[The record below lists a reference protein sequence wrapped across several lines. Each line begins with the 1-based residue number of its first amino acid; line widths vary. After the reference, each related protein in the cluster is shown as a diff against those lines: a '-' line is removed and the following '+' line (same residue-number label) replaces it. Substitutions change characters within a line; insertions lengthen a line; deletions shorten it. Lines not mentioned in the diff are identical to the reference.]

1 MGVEM
6 TSIWEAMKGSQYQRT
21 IEQLE
26 VQMAQ
31 ATNIDEGLSVAL
43 NRVVMAVHAV
53 AGTCWHY
60 DRFGDGRIRPK
71 AVYGGADLGDFSLAP
86 GEGIA
91 GQVIQEGRSL
101 IIPDCQKDP
110 RWAGKADKKTGFST
124 KTMMC
129 VPLLFREQTFGCI
142 QIINKTDDLP
152 FDEKDLFF
160 VEKLAGHTA
169 GLFQKNHFLDD
180 YAAGGMGPG
189 EAGQLSG
196 GERFVELFSAE
207 TFAEVEEELL
217 RTARIAE
224 LSGTQRKNIL
234 RLSREIWMTLKNNPA
249 QPEKKKG
256 FWAR

>member
-1 MGVEM
+1 MGLEM
-6 TSIWEAMKGSQYQRT
+6 TSIWEAMKSSQYQRT
-21 IEQLE
+21 IDQLE

-31 ATNIDEGLSVAL
+31 AANMDEGLSIAL

-91 GQVIQEGRSL
+91 GQVIEVGRSL

-110 RWAGKADKKTGFST
+110 RWAGKADKKTGFT
-124 KTMMC
+124 TRTMMC
-129 VPLLFREQTFGCI
+129 VPLSWGEQAFGCI
-142 QIINKTDDLP
+142 QIINKTDDLA

-160 VEKLAGHTA
+160 VEKLANHTVD
-169 GLFQKNHFLDD
+169 LFEKNHFLDE
-180 YAAGGMGPG
+180 YAGAQ
-189 EAGQLSG
+189 ARQAVRLSRG
-196 GERFVELFSAE
+196 DGFAELLSMR

-217 RTARIAE
+217 KSARIAS
-224 LSGTQRKNIL
+224 LSQAQQKNVL
-234 RLSREIWMTLKNNPA
+234 RLSREIWMVLKNNPA
-249 QPEKKKG
+249 EPEKKKG
-256 FWAR
+256 FWGR

>member
-1 MGVEM
+1 MGLEM

-26 VQMAQ
+26 VQMEQ
-31 ATNIDEGLSVAL
+31 AANMDEGLNVAL

-53 AGTCWHY
+53 AGTCWYY
-60 DRFGDGRIRPK
+60 DRNGDGRIHPK

-91 GQVIQEGRSL
+91 GQVIQAGRSL

-129 VPLLFREQTFGCI
+129 VPLLYRERSFGCL

-160 VEKLAGHTA
+160 VEKLADHTVS
-169 GLFQKNHFLDD
+169 LFQKHRFLDGFGD
-180 YAAGGMGPG
+180 AGAEAVQTARASAG
-189 EAGQLSG
+189 ES
-196 GERFVELFSAE
+196 FVELFSAA

-217 RTARIAE
+217 STARLAD
-224 LSGTQRKNIL
+224 LSATQRKNIL
-234 RLSREIWMTLKNNPA
+234 RLSREIWMTLKNNPV
-249 QPEKKKG
+249 EKKKRG
-256 FWAR
+256 FWGR

>member
-1 MGVEM
+1 MGLEM

-26 VQMAQ
+26 VQMSQ
-31 ATNIDEGLSVAL
+31 AANMDEGLNIAL

-91 GQVIQEGRSL
+91 GQVVQAGRSL

-110 RWAGKADKKTGFST
+110 RWAGKADKKTGFYT

-129 VPLLFREQTFGCI
+129 VPLLLGETTFGCI

-160 VEKLAGHTA
+160 VEKLADHTVS
-169 GLFQKNHFLDD
+169 LFQKHHFLDG
-180 YAAGGMGPG
+180 YAAVA
-189 EAGQLSG
+189 EAGPAVQTSG
-196 GERFVELFSAE
+196 GESFVELFSAE

-217 RTARIAE
+217 RTARLAD
-224 LSGTQRKNIL
+224 LSATQRKNIL

-249 QPEKKKG
+249 EEKKKG
-256 FWAR
+256 FWKR

>member
-1 MGVEM
+1 MGLEM

-21 IEQLE
+21 IDQLE

-31 ATNIDEGLSVAL
+31 AADMNEGLNVAL

-60 DRFGDGRIRPK
+60 DRFGDGRIRPR

-91 GQVIQEGRSL
+91 GQVVEAGRSL

-110 RWAGKADKKTGFST
+110 RWAGKADKKTGFTT

-129 VPLLFREQTFGCI
+129 VPLLFAEQTFGCI
-142 QIINKTDDLP
+142 QIINKTDDLA

-160 VEKLAGHTA
+160 VEKLANHTVK
-169 GLFQKNHFLDD
+169 LFQKHHFLDE
-180 YAAGGMGPG
+180 YAAALPVQQPRQEAPKG
-189 EAGQLSG
+189 EA
-196 GERFVELFSAE
+196 FVELFSAKE
-207 TFAEVEEELL
+207 FAEVETELMN
-217 RTARIAE
+217 TDRIAN
-224 LSGTQRKNIL
+224 LSATQQKNIL
-234 RLSREIWMTLKNNPA
+234 RLSREIFMILKNNPA
-249 QPEKKKG
+249 APEKKKS
-256 FWAR
+256 FWGR